1 MKPAVLLVGSL
12 PAPAMARLETT
23 FRLSR
28 LSNAADRQ
36 ALLAE
41 LAPHCEAIASGGA
54 VPADLMQAL
63 PKLKVVANFGV
74 GYDSVD
80 VAHATGHGI
89 KVTNTPGVL
98 NDDVADLAVALL
110 LAVRRRLVAADRFVR
125 EGRWLKANYPL
136 CEKLSGSKVGILGLG
151 RIGKTLARRL
161 AAFDCEIHYHGRQQ
175 QAGLAFRYHADLVA
189 MARAVDNLV
198 AILPGGAAT
207 KGIVSRAVLE
217 ALGPKGVFVNVG
229 RGSAVDEPAL
239 AELLV
244 AGKLGGAG
252 LDVFVDEPRV
262 PEALFSLDSVV
273 LQPHQGSATVV
284 TRAAMANLVVD
295 NIEAHFA
302 GRPLLT
308 PVN

>member
-12 PAPAMARLETT
+12 PGPALDRLERE
-23 FRLSR
+23 FSLHRLSQ
-28 LSNAADRQ
+28 AADRQ
-36 ALLAE
+36 VLLAE
-41 LAPHCEAIASGGA
+41 LAPHCEAIAAGGA
-54 VPADLMQAL
+54 VPASLMQAL

-80 VAHATGHGI
+80 VAHATQRGI

-110 LAVRRRLVAADRFVR
+110 LAVRRRLVAADRYVR
-125 EGRWLKANYPL
+125 QGGWLKANYPL

-161 AAFDCEIHYHGRQQ
+161 AAFDCELHYHGRQE
-175 QAGLAFRYHADLVA
+175 QAGQAFRYHADLVA
-189 MARAVDNLV
+189 MAREVDNLV

-229 RGSAVDEPAL
+229 RGSAVDEA
-239 AELLV
+239 AMVELLV
-244 AGKLGGAG
+244 SGKLGGAG

-262 PEALFSLDSVV
+262 PEQLFALDNVV
-273 LQPHQGSATVV
+273 LQPHQGSATAA
-284 TRAAMANLVVD
+284 TRAAMGYLVVD
-295 NIEAHFA
+295 NLDAHFA

>member
-1 MKPAVLLVGSL
+1 MKSAVLLVGSL
-12 PAPAMARLETT
+12 PGPALDRLERE
-23 FRLSR
+23 FSLHRLAQ
-28 LSNAADRQ
+28 AADRE

-41 LAPHCEAIASGGA
+41 LAPHCQAIAAGGS
-54 VPADLMQAL
+54 VPAPLMDAL
-63 PKLKVVANFGV
+63 PKLKLVANFGV

-80 VAHATGHGI
+80 VAHASQRGI

-110 LAVRRRLVAADRFVR
+110 LAVRRRLVAADRYVR
-125 EGRWLKANYPL
+125 EGKWLKANYPL

-175 QAGLAFRYHADLVA
+175 QAGQSFHYHAELVA
-189 MARAVDNLV
+189 MAREVDNLV
-198 AILPGGAAT
+198 TILPGGAAT

-229 RGSAVDEPAL
+229 RGSAVDEA
-239 AELLV
+239 AMVELLV
-244 AGKLGGAG
+244 SGRLGGAG

-262 PEALFSLDSVV
+262 PEALFALDSVV
-273 LQPHQGSATVV
+273 LQPHQGSATTA
-284 TRAAMANLVVD
+284 TRTAMGNLVVD